1 MTPGERDLALDA
13 ALAQVPARGWEGAA
27 GDFPGGAM
35 GMIAWFFDRADRAM
49 AEHAATPGF
58 QALRTTA
65 RVRALVLHR
74 LGFLDGHRDA
84 ARRAAGM
91 LARPSQAARAGR
103 LLAGTV
109 DQIWNLAGDTATDA
123 NRHSKRAILAGVYA
137 ATLLYWLRDPGA
149 EAVAGFLDRRLAGAA
164 RFGRIGRK
172 LRQRLRPAA

>member
-1 MTPGERDLALDA
+1 MTPAERDAALDA
-13 ALAQVPARGWEGAA
+13 ALKQVPALGWEGAA
-27 GDFPGGAM
+27 GAFPGGAM

-49 AEHAATPGF
+49 AEHAATPAF

-74 LGFLDGHRDA
+74 LAFLEAQREA
-84 ARRAAGM
+84 VRRAMGL
-91 LARPSQAARAGR
+91 LARPCHAVRAARM
-103 LLAGTV
+103 LAGTA

-123 NRHSKRAILAGVYA
+123 NRHSKRALLSGVYA

-149 EAVAGFLDRRLAGAA
+149 AAVGAFLDRRLGDV
-164 RFGRIGRK
+164 RRIGA

>member
-1 MTPGERDLALDA
+1 MTPGERDLALEA
-13 ALAQVPARGWEGAA
+13 ALPRVPALGWEGAA

-74 LGFLDGHRDA
+74 LAFLGAHRDS
-84 ARRAAGM
+84 ARRAAGL
-91 LARPSQAARAGR
+91 LARPCHAGRAAR

-109 DQIWNLAGDTATDA
+109 DQVWNLAGDTATDA
-123 NRHSKRAILAGVYA
+123 NRHSKRALLAGVYA
-137 ATLLYWLRDPGA
+137 ATLLYWLRDPGDD
-149 EAVAGFLDRRLAGAA
+149 AVGAFLDRRLAGV
-164 RFGRIGRK
+164 GRIGK